1 MSLFAGLLL
10 VLVAGILQGSFVLPM
25 TLTRQWKWEHNW
37 AVFSLLGM
45 LVFNWAIATQVL
57 PDLAGAYRNTPLR
70 DLQVLLLFGALWG
83 VGAILFGMGMDRLGM
98 ALGYPIIMGLILSL
112 GALIPLLILNP
123 SGILSLPG
131 LLLLAGSG
139 VTIGGIVACA
149 RAAGLKQNSPEGKEK
164 SASGALAAGLLI
176 AVFAGALSCLPNV
189 GMNYAGNLKAA
200 AVKLGASELMAG
212 NAAWAL
218 FFTAGF
224 VVNSAYCLV
233 LMFKRGTFPALRLE
247 LGRNLGLIAGMGL
260 MWIGSFYFYGMGAAR
275 MGRWGG
281 ILGWP
286 LFISLA
292 ILVGNL
298 WGLRRGEWTG
308 APAASRRRLNL
319 GLWLLLAAVI
329 CFGLSSA
336 AKS

>member
-1 MSLFAGLLL
+1 MNLIAGL
-10 VLVAGILQGSFVLPM
+10 VLVLLAGILQGSFILPM
-25 TLTRQWKWEHNW
+25 TLTRHWKWEHNW
-37 AVFSLLGM
+37 ALFSLLGM
-45 LVFNWAIATQVL
+45 LGFNWLIAWQVL
-57 PDLAGAYRNTPLR
+57 PDLGAAYRNTPAA
-70 DLQVLLLFGALWG
+70 DLAMLLLFGALWG
-83 VGAILFGMGMDRLGM
+83 AGAILFGIGMDRLGM

-123 SGILSLPG
+123 AGILSLTG
-131 LLLLAGSG
+131 LLLLIGTA
-139 VTIGGIVACA
+139 VTIAGLVACA
-149 RAAGLKQNSPEGKEK
+149 RAAGMRQTAPEAKQQSPTG
-164 SASGALAAGLLI
+164 GHAAGLII

-200 AVKLGASELMAG
+200 ALNLGAAESMAG

-218 FFTAGF
+218 LFTAGF
-224 VVNSAYCLV
+224 VVNAAYCLL
-233 LMFKRGTFPALRLE
+233 LMFRHRNFATLGLEPA
-247 LGRNLGLIAGMGL
+247 RNLGLIAGMGL
-260 MWIGSFYFYGMGAAR
+260 MWIGSFYLYGMGAAR

-308 APAASRRRLNL
+308 APAAARRRLNY
-319 GLWLLLAAVI
+319 GLLLLLVAVV

-336 AKS
+336 ARS

>member
-10 VLVAGILQGSFVLPM
+10 VLAAGILQGSFVLPM

-45 LVFNWAIATQVL
+45 LVFNWMIASQVL

-70 DLQVLLLFGALWG
+70 DLQVLMLFGALWG

-112 GALIPLLILNP
+112 GALIPLLIMNP
-123 SGILSLPG
+123 AGILSLPG
-131 LLLLAGSG
+131 GLLLVGTAVTLA
-139 VTIGGIVACA
+139 GIVACA
-149 RAAGLKQNSPEGKEK
+149 SAAGMKQASPQTKDK
-164 SASGALAAGLLI
+164 SATGGLAAGLII

-189 GMNYAGNLKAA
+189 GMNYAGNLKEAA
-200 AVKLGASELMAG
+200 IKLGAAESMAG

-224 VVNSAYCLV
+224 AVNSAYCLV
-233 LMFKRGTFPALRLE
+233 LMLRRRNLGALRLE
-247 LGRNLGLIAGMGL
+247 LGRNLALMASMGLI
-260 MWIGSFYFYGMGAAR
+260 WIGSFYLYGMGATR

-298 WGLRRGEWTG
+298 WGIRRGEWTG
-308 APAASRRRLNL
+308 ASVAARRRLTV
-319 GLWLLLAAVI
+319 GLSLLFVAVL

-336 AKS
+336 AKT

>member
-1 MSLFAGLLL
+1 MSLLAGLLL
-10 VLVAGILQGSFVLPM
+10 VLAAGILQGSFVLPM

-45 LVFNWAIATQVL
+45 LVFNWMIASQVL

-123 SGILSLPG
+123 AGILSSPG
-131 LLLLAGSG
+131 VLLLVGTA
-139 VTIGGIVACA
+139 VTIVGIVACA
-149 RAAGLKQNSPEGKEK
+149 SAAGMKQASPGIKDK
-164 SASGALAAGLLI
+164 SATGGLAAGLII

-200 AVKLGASELMAG
+200 AIKLGAAESMAG

-224 VVNSAYCLV
+224 AVNSAYCLG
-233 LMFKRGTFPALRLE
+233 LMFRRRNFAALRLE
-247 LGRNLGLIAGMGL
+247 LSRNLALMAGMAL
-260 MWIGSFYFYGMGAAR
+260 IWIGSFYLYGMGAAR
-275 MGRWGG
+275 MGHWGG

-308 APAASRRRLNL
+308 APVAARRRLTL
-319 GLWLLLAAVI
+319 GLSLLFVAVI

-336 AKS
+336 AKT

>member
-1 MSLFAGLLL
+1 MSLFAGLML
-10 VLVAGILQGSFVLPM
+10 VLLAGILQGSFVLPM
-25 TLTRQWKWEHNW
+25 TLTRHWKWEHNW
-37 AVFSLLGM
+37 AFFSLLGM
-45 LVFNWAIATQVL
+45 LGFNWIIASQVL
-57 PDLAGAYRNTPLR
+57 PDLGAAYRNTPGH
-70 DLQVLLLFGALWG
+70 DLEVLLLFGTLWG

-123 SGILSLPG
+123 SGIVSLPG
-131 LLLLAGSG
+131 LLLLAGTA
-139 VTIGGIVACA
+139 VTIVGIVACA
-149 RAAGLKQNSPEGKEK
+149 QAAGMKQTAPESKDQPA
-164 SASGALAAGLLI
+164 ASDHATGLII

-200 AVKLGASELMAG
+200 AIKLGAAESMAG

-224 VVNSAYCLV
+224 VVNASYCLV
-233 LMFKRGTFPALRLE
+233 LIFKRRNFGVFRLE
-247 LGRNLGLIAGMGL
+247 LSRNLGLMASMGL
-260 MWIGSFYFYGMGAAR
+260 MWIGSFYLYGMGAAR

-308 APAASRRRLNL
+308 APAAARQRLKA
-319 GLWLLLAAVI
+319 GLLLLLVAVI

-336 AKS
+336 AKI

>member
-1 MSLFAGLLL
+1 MNLFAGLML
-10 VLVAGILQGSFVLPM
+10 VLAAGLLQGSFVLPM
-25 TLTRQWKWEHNW
+25 TLTRGWKWEHSW

-45 LVFNWAIATQVL
+45 LVFNWIIASQAL
-57 PDLAGAYRNTPLR
+57 PDLATAYRNTPMR
-70 DLQVLLLFGALWG
+70 DLEVLLLFGTLWG

-112 GALIPLLILNP
+112 GALIPLLLLNP
-123 SGILSLPG
+123 SGIVSLPG
-131 LLLLAGSG
+131 ILLLMGTS
-139 VTIGGIVACA
+139 VTIAGIVVCA
-149 RAAGLKQNSPEGKEK
+149 RAAGMKQDSPEAKEK
-164 SASGALAAGLLI
+164 VATGGQTAGLII
-176 AVFAGALSCLPNV
+176 AVAAGALSCLPNV
-189 GMNYAGNLKAA
+189 GMNYAENLKAA
-200 AVKLGASELMAG
+200 AIKLGAAESMAG

-224 VVNSAYCLV
+224 VVNATYCLV
-233 LMFKRGTFPALRLE
+233 LIVRRRNMGMLRQN
-247 LGRNLGLIAGMGL
+247 LGRNVLLMASMGL
-260 MWIGSFYFYGMGAAR
+260 MWIGSFYLYGMGAAR

-292 ILVGNL
+292 IMVGNL
-298 WGLRRGEWTG
+298 WGLSRGEWKG
-308 APAASRRRLNL
+308 ASPAARQRLTV
-319 GLWLLLAAVI
+319 GLVLLLVAVL

>member
-1 MSLFAGLLL
+1 MTLFAGLLL
-10 VLVAGILQGSFVLPM
+10 VLAAGILQGTFILPM

-37 AVFSLLGM
+37 AIFSLLGM
-45 LVFNWAIATQVL
+45 LVFNWLIATQVL
-57 PDLAGAYRNTPLR
+57 PDLPATYRNTPAR

-131 LLLLAGSG
+131 LLLLVGAG
-139 VTIGGIVACA
+139 VTIAGIVACA
-149 RAAGLKQNSPEGKEK
+149 QAAGMKDTGPQTKDK
-164 SASGALAAGLLI
+164 LAAGGLTAGLLI
-176 AVFAGALSCLPNV
+176 AVFAGVLSCLPNV

-200 AVKLGASELMAG
+200 AIKLGAAESMAG

-218 FFTAGF
+218 LFTAGF
-224 VVNSAYCLV
+224 VVNSAYCLA
-233 LMFKRGTFPALRLE
+233 LMFKGRNFAVLRLN
-247 LGRNLGLIAGMGL
+247 LGRNLALIASMGL
-260 MWIGSFYFYGMGAAR
+260 MWIGSFYLYGMGAAR

-308 APAASRRRLNL
+308 AQPAARQRLTA
-319 GLWLLLAAVI
+319 GLILLLLAVV

-336 AKS
+336 AKT

>member
-10 VLVAGILQGSFVLPM
+10 VLAAGLLQGSFVLPM

-45 LVFNWAIATQVL
+45 LVFNWMIASQVL

-83 VGAILFGMGMDRLGM
+83 VGAILFGLGMERLGM

-112 GALIPLLILNP
+112 GALIPLLIMNP
-123 SGILSLPG
+123 SALVSLPG
-131 LLLLAGSG
+131 VLLLAGTA
-139 VTIGGIVACA
+139 VTIAGIVACA
-149 RAAGLKQNSPEGKEK
+149 RAAGMKQAQAKHNLAG
-164 SASGALAAGLLI
+164 GGLAAGLVI

-189 GMNYAGNLKAA
+189 GMNYAGTLKAA
-200 AVKLGASELMAG
+200 AIKLGAAEGMAG

-224 VVNSAYCLV
+224 AVNAAYCLV
-233 LMFKRGTFPALRLE
+233 LMFKGRNFGALRLE
-247 LGRNLGLIAGMGL
+247 LGRNLGLIAAMGL

-275 MGRWGG
+275 LGKWGG

-286 LFISLA
+286 LFISVA

-298 WGLRRGEWTG
+298 WGLSRGEWTG
-308 APAASRRRLNL
+308 APTAARRRLNVGL
-319 GLWLLLAAVI
+319 GLLLVAVI

-336 AKS
+336 AKM